1 MLIYSIM
8 MFFMAILFFIISVLI
23 YRGKTDLIHGYHQ
36 TKVTDQVG
44 YGKAFG
50 KALSVFGVAM
60 FISGVMGLIQDSDA
74 IAMVAAGV
82 LVIGLVIGTACIVAV
97 QKKYNQGI
105 F

>member
-1 MLIYSIM
+1 MLIYAIIM
-8 MFFMAILFFIISVLI
+8 FVMAVLFFVISVLI

-50 KALSVFGVAM
+50 KSLSVFGVAM
-60 FISGVMGLIQDSDA
+60 MVSGVIGLIQDSDL
-74 IAMVAAGV
+74 IAMVASVV
-82 LVIGLVIGTACIVAV
+82 LVIGLGVGTVCIVAV